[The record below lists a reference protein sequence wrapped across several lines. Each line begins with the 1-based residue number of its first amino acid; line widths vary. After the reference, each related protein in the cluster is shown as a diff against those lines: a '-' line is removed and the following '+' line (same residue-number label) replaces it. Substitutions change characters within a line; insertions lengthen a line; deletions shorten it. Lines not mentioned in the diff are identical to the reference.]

1 MKNTFIFCALSV
13 WFVTSYT
20 QAQTKMDVYVF
31 IAEKCPI
38 SIYMAN
44 PLRDVV
50 REFRN
55 DVNFY
60 AVFPMSNSTRASAN
74 QFLVSNKLTDFEVML
89 DGDQRLARQYGAT
102 ITPEVAVVVNDE
114 LKYRGRISNAYT
126 APGKMKHGK
135 RTNDLFDILE
145 KIKLDPL
152 SEVVFNQAVGCYIT
166 FHAVAK

>member
-1 MKNTFIFCALSV
+1 
-13 WFVTSYT
+13 
-20 QAQTKMDVYVF
+20 MDVYVF

-60 AVFPMSNSTRASAN
+60 AVFPMTNSTRISAN
-74 QFLVSNKLTDFEVML
+74 QFLASNKLIDFEVIL
-89 DGDQRLARQYGAT
+89 DDEQHFARQFGAT
-102 ITPEVAVVVNDE
+102 ITPEVVVVVNE
-114 LKYRGRISNAYT
+114 EIKYRGRISNAYT

-135 RTNDLFDILE
+135 RTNDLFNVLE
-145 KIKLDPL
+145 QIKLDPL
-152 SEVVFNQAVGCYIT
+152 SPMPFIQAVGCYIT